1 MKRSSSEVSPSPISS
16 PDQDSKPDITPSKKT
31 KKSPTKP
38 KKETGV
44 KPENGEWDPEK
55 RAVFMDIIIA
65 AGYKAVNLDEIASTV
80 STTSR
85 RVLMSSW
92 EWERNNW
99 SISLRRGG
107 RGVSEKRLFWPSRAE
122 VGLGLDGSVATLM
135 HIVVYLNAEHLAIL
149 MGLCFIDR

>member
-1 MKRSSSEVSPSPISS
+1 MVSSANPCSLILFPAKTTVYSYPRTPKVSHTCNLANLRMKRSSSEVSPSPISS

-92 EWERNNW
+92 EWERNN
-99 SISLRRGG
+99 
-107 RGVSEKRLFWPSRAE
+107 
-122 VGLGLDGSVATLM
+122 
-135 HIVVYLNAEHLAIL
+135 
-149 MGLCFIDR
+149 